1 MIFLM
6 QIYFVWNYYVYTD
19 WDVASVVGLADK
31 IAHNESTDIYINY
44 FSRYPNNLFLVFVFS
59 KIMEIVHFWA
69 VMRMN
74 ILCFCAYNVRLIHVQ
89 EYFLQK

>member
-1 MIFLM
+1 M

-44 FSRYPNNLFLVFVFS
+44 FRDIQIIY
-59 KIMEIVHFWA
+59 FWYLSF
-69 VMRMN
+69 R
-74 ILCFCAYNVRLIHVQ
+74 R
-89 EYFLQK
+89 